1 MMSVSNAYIR
11 AANFHFKNLKDKSAD
26 EFDTEV
32 VCTLVGRAT
41 RWELPP
47 PDVVEF
53 LFGEWWFV
61 LSYKFQCL
69 SMGVRARG
77 GCENDFST
85 WRWLLLSELACIAR
99 SITAITMWG

>member
-1 MMSVSNAYIR
+1 MMSVSNAYMR

-26 EFDTEV
+26 EFDTKV
-32 VCTLVGRAT
+32 ACTLVGRAT

-61 LSYKFQCL
+61 LSCEFQCL
-69 SMGVRARG
+69 SMGVRAREQWDRMEG
-77 GCENDFST
+77 VRMTFPHGDDCY
-85 WRWLLLSELACIAR
+85 
-99 SITAITMWG
+99 